1 MKTKTVLQNARGQFG
16 NVVFHRKNEGAKR
29 IKTTPSGGVY
39 STGCQWLVRALGM
52 AAAFTFCQRASAI
65 DPYPGEGNPVL
76 CAKVVATGGHVTATF
91 IHGSGFYY
99 DYLYLDTLIAGNPNY
114 SNAGGGSGETSN
126 FIFVNHGSVP
136 GQVVDLG
143 SFPAGTELI
152 FHVVADTSGM
162 SFGPGPYLDWY
173 TGPATRNADGFCHA
187 WVDAAY
193 TGPYGGTAVGYEDL
207 FGLGDAGYEDL
218 IYTFSNVTSSA
229 VCTLTCPTNIAT
241 CNTVGQCGAVVTY
254 PAPMTSGDCGTS
266 AVVCVPPSGAFFPVG
281 TTTVTCTAPVGTNC
295 SFTVTVDLCT
305 TNCPLTQGFWKNHP
319 HAWPVSTLELGT
331 VSYTEAQ
338 LLNILQTSP
347 GSGNGADASLIL
359 AHQLIAAKLN
369 LANGSDPCP
378 ILSII
383 AAADALIDSHTI
395 PIVPQITPSSTV
407 GAQMVALASALDSY
421 NEGLLTPN
429 CASVESSGSATPHSV
444 AAPEQ

>member
-1 MKTKTVLQNARGQFG
+1 L
-16 NVVFHRKNEGAKR
+16 
-29 IKTTPSGGVY
+29 I
-39 STGCQWLVRALGM
+39 RALAL
-52 AAAFTFCQRASAI
+52 AAAFSFCPRASAI
-65 DPYPGEGNPVL
+65 NPYPGEGNPVL
-76 CAKVVATGGHVTATF
+76 CATVIASGGDVTATF
-91 IHGSGFYY
+91 ITGSGFYW
-99 DYLYLDTLIAGNPNY
+99 DYLYLNTVVAGNPNY

-136 GQVVDLG
+136 GQTVNLG

-162 SFGPGPYLDWY
+162 NFGPGPYLDWY

-193 TGPYGGTAVGYEDL
+193 TGPYGGTAIGFEDL
-207 FGLGDAGYEDL
+207 FGLGDAGYEDI

-229 VCTLTCPTNIAT
+229 VCTLICPTNIT
-241 CNTVGQCGAVVTY
+241 VCNTVGECGAVVTY
-254 PAPMTSGDCGTS
+254 PPPTTLGDCGTS
-266 AVVCVPPSGAFFPVG
+266 AVVCIPPSGSFFPVG

-305 TNCPLTQGFWKNHP
+305 TNCPLTQGFWKNHSR
-319 HAWPVSTLELGT
+319 AWPVSTLTLGT

-338 LLNILQTSP
+338 LLTILETP
-347 GSGNGADASLIL
+347 PAGGDASLIL

-378 ILSII
+378 IASII
-383 AAADALIDSHTI
+383 AAADALIGSQVI
-395 PIVPQITPSSTV
+395 PIVPKISPSSTL

-429 CASVESSGSATPHSV
+429 CAPVTPPGGGKPPHDTASTVE
-444 AAPEQ
+444 Q

>member
-1 MKTKTVLQNARGQFG
+1 
-16 NVVFHRKNEGAKR
+16 
-29 IKTTPSGGVY
+29 
-39 STGCQWLVRALGM
+39 LVRALAL
-52 AAAFTFCQRASAI
+52 AAALSFCPRASAI

-76 CAKVVATGGHVTATF
+76 CATVIASGGDVTATF
-91 IHGSGFYY
+91 ITGSGFYW
-99 DYLYLDTLIAGNPNY
+99 DYLYLDTVVAGNPNY

-136 GQVVDLG
+136 GQVVNLG
-143 SFPAGTELI
+143 SFPAGTELK

-162 SFGPGPYLDWY
+162 NFGPGPYLDWY

-193 TGPYGGTAVGYEDL
+193 TGPYGGTAVGFEDL

-229 VCTLTCPTNIAT
+229 VCTLTCPTNIT
-241 CNTVGQCGAVVTY
+241 VCNTVGECGAVVTY
-254 PAPMTSGDCGTS
+254 PAPMTTGDCGTS
-266 AVVCVPPSGAFFPVG
+266 AVVCIPPSGSFFPVG

-305 TNCPLTQGFWKNHP
+305 TNCPLTQGFWKNHSG
-319 HAWPVSTLELGT
+319 AWPVSTLDLGT

-338 LLNILQTSP
+338 LLTILETSP
-347 GSGNGADASLIL
+347 GTGHGADASLIL

-378 ILSII
+378 IASII
-383 AAADALIDSHTI
+383 AAADALIGSQII
-395 PIVPQITPSSTV
+395 PIVPKISPSSTL

-429 CASVESSGSATPHSV
+429 CAPVTPAGGGKPPHNTAST
-444 AAPEQ
+444 AEQ

>member
-1 MKTKTVLQNARGQFG
+1 MKTQTVFQNGLGQFG
-16 NVVFHRKNEGAKR
+16 AKR
-29 IKTTPSGGVY
+29 MKATPR
-39 STGCQWLVRALGM
+39 WLVRVLAM
-52 AAAFTFCQRASAI
+52 AVAVTFCQRASAI

-76 CAKVVATGGHVTATF
+76 CAKVIANGGDGTATF
-91 IHGSGFYY
+91 IHGSGSYY
-99 DYLYLDTLIAGNPNY
+99 DYLYLDTVVAGNPNY

-126 FIFVNHGSVP
+126 FIFVNHGSVA

-193 TGPYGGTAVGYEDL
+193 TGPYGGTAIGFEDL
-207 FGLGDAGYEDL
+207 FDLGDAGYEDL

-229 VCTLTCPTNIAT
+229 VCTLTCPTNIT
-241 CNTVGQCGAVVTY
+241 VCNTVGQCGAVVTY
-254 PAPMTSGDCGTS
+254 PAPMTLGNCGS
-266 AVVCVPPSGAFFPVG
+266 NAVVCLPPSGSFFPVG

-295 SFTVTVDLCT
+295 SFTITVDLCT

-319 HAWPVSTLELGT
+319 GAWPVSTLELGT

-338 LLNILQTSP
+338 LLNILDTSP
-347 GSGNGADASLIL
+347 GSSGGADASLIL

-369 LANGSDPCP
+369 LAFGSDPCP
-378 ILSII
+378 IASII
-383 AAADALIDSHTI
+383 AAADALIDSQPI
-395 PIVPQITPSSTV
+395 PIVPKITPNSAV

-429 CASVESSGSATPHSV
+429 CAPVTPPSPKPPHNGAISTGTT
-444 AAPEQ
+444 EQ

>member
-1 MKTKTVLQNARGQFG
+1 MKTNAVFQNAGGQFG
-16 NVVFHRKNEGAKR
+16 EAGTIRKD
-29 IKTTPSGGVY
+29 
-39 STGCQWLVRALGM
+39 QWLVGALAM
-52 AAAFTFCQRASAI
+52 AAALTFCQRASAI
-65 DPYPGEGNPVL
+65 NPYPGEGNPVL
-76 CAKVVATGGHVTATF
+76 CATVIASGGEVTATF
-91 IHGSGFYY
+91 ITGSGFYW
-99 DYLYLDTLIAGNPNY
+99 DYLYLDTVVAGNPNY

-136 GQVVDLG
+136 GQVVNLG

-162 SFGPGPYLDWY
+162 NFGPGPYLDWY
-173 TGPATRNADGFCHA
+173 TGPATRNADGDCHA

-193 TGPYGGTAVGYEDL
+193 TGPYGGTAVGFEDL

-229 VCTLTCPTNIAT
+229 VCTLTCPTNIT
-241 CNTVGQCGAVVTY
+241 VCNTVGECGAVVTY
-254 PAPMTSGDCGTS
+254 PPPTTLGDCGTS
-266 AVVCVPPSGAFFPVG
+266 AVVCIPPSGSFFPVG

-305 TNCPLTQGFWKNHP
+305 TNCPLTQGFWKNHSG
-319 HAWPVSTLELGT
+319 AWPVSTLTLGT

-338 LLNILQTSP
+338 LLTILETP
-347 GSGNGADASLIL
+347 PAGGDASLIL

-378 ILSII
+378 IASII
-383 AAADALIDSHTI
+383 AAADALIGSQVI
-395 PIVPQITPSSTV
+395 PIVPRITPSSTV

-421 NEGLLTPN
+421 NEGVLTPN
-429 CASVESSGSATPHSV
+429 CAPVTSGKPPHNTAST
-444 AAPEQ
+444 AEQ